1 MIVVLAQNN
10 LSGPTIR
17 DFEES
22 FVADLLMKV
31 NLEVSIID
39 CLSELQDD
47 DTGHLC
53 LQGIKGDMFLAHWGD
68 NNAALTHLSRLDI
81 VGTVNTVTANEV
93 TVVQET
99 EPQTAELPILTP
111 GVYDANRR
119 NIFLM
124 SLDSFDTSFPAT
136 ARVSQIAANPSE
148 RTQPTVTDSGQSP
161 DDTRSLEMVR
171 PMPKRTDDSSA
182 PADDPLESLL
192 GELDDL
198 DL

>member
-93 TVVQET
+93 TVVQES

-161 DDTRSLEMVR
+161 DDTSSLEMVR

>member
-161 DDTRSLEMVR
+161 DDTSSLEMVR

>member
-161 DDTRSLEMVR
+161 DDTSSLEMVR

-192 GELDDL
+192 AELDDL